1 MTTTEARI
9 AKWTEDILQSHCT
22 GLTPAVAVSRGGV
35 IAPQDEF
42 FSGQLGEENEVR
54 INPTRDITTKEAGTK
69 SIEDVTSIPLMR
81 ESRVAKKI

>member
-9 AKWTEDILQSHCT
+9 AKWTEDILQSHCA
-22 GLTPAVAVSRGGV
+22 GLMPAVAGSQERV
-35 IAPQDEF
+35 ITPKDEF
-42 FSGQLGEENEVR
+42 FSGRLGEENEAQ
-54 INPTRDITTKEAGTK
+54 INRTRDVITRKIGTK